1 MELIMALEKTDA
13 ALANLKAVIAA
24 KLQADEAEITQLQQ
38 EVNDADI
45 ATAADIDALSA
56 SLQPAPAA
64 DPSQPP
70 A

>member
-24 KLQADEAEITQLQQ
+24 KLQADEAEIAQLQQ
-38 EVNDADI
+38 EVTDADI

-64 DPSQPP
+64 DPNQPP